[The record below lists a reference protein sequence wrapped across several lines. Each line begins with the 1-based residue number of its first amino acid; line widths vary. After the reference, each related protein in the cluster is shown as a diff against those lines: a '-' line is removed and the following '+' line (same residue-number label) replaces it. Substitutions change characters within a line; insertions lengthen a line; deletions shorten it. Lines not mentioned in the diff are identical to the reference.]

1 MAITSF
7 GYGGTVGEAA
17 WARMAP
23 RLGVPYW
30 VKDGQSLVATIDT
43 ARDRAIKI
51 SPGEFGGTGVFD
63 TSDAVES
70 LQFDSVSS
78 GSRYDL
84 VVARRDW
91 QGVSG
96 KTTLQVIK
104 GGKALALPTYNRN
117 PGVVDDQPLFL
128 VEVKAGQSRPA
139 TIYDLRGFGANG
151 KVVVYHKLAM
161 DYYTDYPG
169 LELQVG
175 REIYTVRAGR
185 TWMRTGLEPRAT
197 GGKATDD
204 YYIRMD
210 TGETTWAY
218 GGSLRPVQRLKKIGG
233 DNAMGVRILSGGR
246 IRIGMSGIYAINA
259 SVYDQNFNTSPARF
273 FGMTDLRLNTP
284 DWPRAINHR
293 HDKSTFYQHYLSTT
307 QYLKEGTDLQLQF
320 RQYEYSGNQRSRKYS
335 HELVLHMI
343 G

>member
-1 MAITSF
+1 MAITSY
-7 GYGGTVGEAA
+7 GYGGTVEEAA

-30 VKDGQSLVATIDT
+30 VKDTSSLVASVDT
-43 ARDRAIKI
+43 TRDRAIKI
-51 SPGEFGGTGVFD
+51 SPGEFGGTGIFD
-63 TSDAVES
+63 TSDSTES
-70 LQFDSVSS
+70 LQFDYLAS
-78 GSRYDL
+78 GTRHDL

-91 QGVSG
+91 QGVAG
-96 KTTLQVIK
+96 RTTFEIIK
-104 GGKALALPTYNRN
+104 GGKLEALPSYNRN
-117 PGVVDDQPLFL
+117 PGVVDDHPLFL
-128 VEVKAGQSRPA
+128 VKLVAGQTRPA
-139 TIYDLRGFGANG
+139 SIIDLRGYGANG
-151 KVVVYHKLAM
+151 KVIVTHRLAM
-161 DYYTDYPG
+161 DYYNDYPG

-175 REIYTVRAGR
+175 REIYTVRGGR

-259 SVYDQNFNTSPARF
+259 SVYDQNFNTNPARF

-320 RQYEYSGNQRSRKYS
+320 RHYEYSGRQKARKYS

>member
-1 MAITSF
+1 MAITSY
-7 GYGGTVGEAA
+7 GYGGTVEEYA

-23 RLGVPYW
+23 RIGVPYW
-30 VKDGQSLVATIDT
+30 VKDASDLVATIDT
-43 ARDRAIKI
+43 TRDRAIKI
-51 SPGEFGGTGVFD
+51 SPGEFGGTGIFD
-63 TSDAVES
+63 TSNATES
-70 LQFDSVSS
+70 LQFDILSS
-78 GSRYDL
+78 GNRYDL

-96 KTTLQVIK
+96 NTTFQVIK
-104 GGKALALPTYNRN
+104 GGKTLALPTYNRN

-128 VEVKAGQSRPA
+128 VHIRAGQTRPA
-139 TIYDLRGFGANG
+139 AIYDLRGFGANG

-210 TGETTWAY
+210 TGETNWAY

-259 SVYDQNFNTSPARF
+259 SVYDYTYNSPSRFNGVTVMRI
-273 FGMTDLRLNTP
+273 NTP
-284 DWPRAINHR
+284 DTPVVMAHR
-293 HDKSTFYQHYLSTT
+293 HDKSSIYQAYVSTT

-320 RQYEYSGNQRSRKYS
+320 RHYEYSGRQKARKYS